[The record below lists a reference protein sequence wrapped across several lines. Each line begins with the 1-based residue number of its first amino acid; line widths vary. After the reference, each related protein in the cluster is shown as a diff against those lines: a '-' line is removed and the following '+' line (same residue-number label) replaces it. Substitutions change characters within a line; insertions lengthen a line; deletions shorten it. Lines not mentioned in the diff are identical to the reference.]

1 MTNEELMLAY
11 ARGDDSSF
19 ELLFD
24 RTKHR
29 VYGYVAKNLSQASER
44 EDVCQNIF
52 LKLHQN
58 KERYSPKYPFEA
70 WLFVIAR
77 IVLYDHLR
85 KSKKV
90 SLEELK
96 DFMLVE
102 NDSDK
107 VEAPVLDSLNEKA
120 KKVMELRYIEDKS
133 FDEIATLINSS
144 SSNIRQI
151 ISRSLKFLRNNRGEN
166 L

>member
-1 MTNEELMLAY
+1 VTNEELMLAY
-11 ARGDDSSF
+11 ARGDISSF

-24 RTKHR
+24 RFKHR
-29 VYGYVAKNLSQASER
+29 VYAYVAKNLSQTSER
-44 EDVCQNIF
+44 EDVCQSIF

-58 KERYSPKYPFEA
+58 KEKYSDKYPFEA
-70 WLFVIAR
+70 WLFIIAR
-77 IVLYDHLR
+77 SVLYDHLR

-102 NDSDK
+102 INPDK
-107 VEAPVLDSLNEKA
+107 VEAPVLDNLNDKA
-120 KKVMELRYIEDKS
+120 KKVMELRYMEEKS
-133 FDEIATLINSS
+133 FDEIASLINTS